1 MNTSNKNNSLNSDGS
16 SEAKVSELRDERYG
30 YVWAVL
36 NPADGLFYVTEAWL
50 KENRQYLHKLFMR
63 KYVTAQGEPRGFSL
77 SLDSSDSNKMKTT
90 NIQSV
95 QTGESNG
102 AKMPEQLV
110 MRICRTCG
118 AQREIP
124 VSQTHCGY
132 RGCESTKLVHGETE
146 EEKYVMNGL
155 GNLELDGADDGN
167 LVGQRI
173 QKMIDAAE
181 NPDAGTLPLIA
192 KDCNYNCGHNPMW
205 VDSEVTMKS
214 PDGECEITVP
224 TRVQING
231 PDSKCRNA
239 LEGVDV
245 DGNPISHDGYAYK
258 PLLKADGTQRMNPFT
273 GEPVYVKDL
282 EIDIAAAMKDS
293 VLPLSVQLYRENKK
307 KKALFAM
314 ENEDPEEVKRKIANR
329 WQRKVDAIWAFQP
342 TEKEPLYKDTAGV
355 WKVETWKKKFG
366 DEVQYPQNM
375 SYKEVSLCLVVI
387 SSHKLGKP
395 AYGLIDKS
403 LRGQEAHDEAIQ
415 LLKND
420 KPFMKRA
427 KKQAQSAQYNAE
439 SKDMEG
445 GYKPRH
451 VMPESET
458 YGGRY
463 NPEEAIHKMEMFL
476 EMQAQEQGD
485 ESCHN
490 LGCIADESIVD
501 GHRVDGK
508 WKGCD
513 YIINTFVNRK
523 TNELVE
529 YPDVKAF
536 NRMFTNDI
544 SIGQIQPKASEEL
557 LFTTA
562 DGKLHEI
569 ETVNPEDEKNPDAV
583 VIIPKGPRGF
593 PLYFNEKYPETET
606 DKVEAWTQIQDI
618 LMAHHQKEQTNTYY
632 CFICNCRHS
641 KVIVH

>member
-1 MNTSNKNNSLNSDGS
+1 MTLDSFFPSDRTNSEITMNTSNKNNPLNSDVS
-16 SEAKVSELRDERYG
+16 SGEKVSELRDERNHT
-30 YVWAVL
+30 WAVL
-36 NPADGLFYVTEAWL
+36 NPEDGLYYVTKAWIA
-50 KENRQYLHKLFMR
+50 ENQKYLHKLFMR
-63 KYVTAQGEPRGFSL
+63 KYVTAQGEPRGFSF
-77 SLDSSDSNKMKTT
+77 SLESSDSNKMNTT

-95 QTGESNG
+95 QSGESDG

-110 MRICRTCG
+110 MRICRKCG

-132 RGCESTKLVHGETE
+132 LGCESTKLAHGETE
-146 EEKYVMNGL
+146 EEKFVMNGL
-155 GNLELDGADDGN
+155 GDIELDGADDGN

-192 KDCNYNCGHNPMW
+192 KDCNFNCGHNPMW
-205 VDSEVTMKS
+205 VTNE
-214 PDGECEITVP
+214 DGK
-224 TRVQING
+224 RVQING

-239 LEGVDV
+239 LEGL
-245 DGNPISHDGYAYK
+245 PHDGYAYK
-258 PLLKADGTQRMNPFT
+258 PLLKADGTQRMNPLT

-282 EIDIAAAMKDS
+282 EIDMAAAMKDS
-293 VLPLSVQLYRENKK
+293 QLPLSVQLYRENKK

-314 ENEDPEEVKRKIANR
+314 EMEDENEDEE
-329 WQRKVDAIWAFQP
+329 KVDFDLQKTINILWAFQP

-366 DEVQYPQNM
+366 DEVPYPQNM

-395 AYGLIDKS
+395 AYGLVDKS
-403 LRGQEAHDEAIQ
+403 LRGQQAHDEAIQ

-420 KPFMKRA
+420 KSFMKRA

-439 SKDMEG
+439 SKDMAG

-458 YGGRY
+458 FGGRY

-485 ESCHN
+485 ENCHN
-490 LGCIADESIVD
+490 LGCIGDESIVD

-513 YIINTFVNRK
+513 YLINCFVNRK

-536 NRMFTNDI
+536 NRMFAHDI
-544 SIGQIQPKASEEL
+544 MLTQIQPKTDEEL
-557 LFTTA
+557 IFTNA
-562 DGKLHEI
+562 DGKLREI
-569 ETVNPEDEKNPDAV
+569 ETVNPEKNPDSV
-583 VIIPKGPRGF
+583 VLTPRGPRGF
-593 PLYFNEKYPETET
+593 PLSYTEEYPKTETEKT
-606 DKVEAWTQIQDI
+606 EPWTQIQDI
-618 LMAHHQKEQTNTYY
+618 LMAHHQKEHTTTYY
-632 CFICNCRHS
+632 CFICNKRHS